1 MPSSIKTR
9 IITFYLAVL
18 FVSLSIL
25 GVFLYFSHSKIVYQS
40 IDSSLLSRAKALATL
55 FNEDNNETEFNF
67 SDEIMS
73 EYNSSKAKSF
83 FQIRRL
89 DGTVIERSTSLGNLD
104 LPFGSGEKRTDF
116 KTIFLNG
123 VPVRLVNFHFSEESD
138 LGDREKGFG
147 TKHARH
153 DFFIIQCAE
162 NIQKQIAVMKD
173 YGLVLSLSV
182 FFVMII
188 SASGGFFIAR
198 KALSPIKEITKTISR
213 ISESNLSQRI
223 RARNIPKELRGL
235 AASFNRTFDRLEK
248 SFRRQKQFT
257 ADASHELRTPLSV
270 ILSQSEITLRKQRTA
285 EEYKNALMAIEEAG
299 KLMSEI
305 VVNLL
310 ATVRLGADKVEFRIE
325 SIDLNK
331 IIRQAVKLLTPL
343 AEEKGISINLAA
355 NEHTVI
361 HGDRTAIL
369 ELFVNII
376 DNAIKY
382 NISRG
387 KIDISIKKENPFIV
401 TEIKDTGVGIA
412 EEDLDRVFDRFYR
425 IDKSRSKE
433 ISGTGLGLSICDE
446 IARLHGGRIKI
457 ESRVGRETTVS
468 VYLKGDGMF

>member
-1 MPSSIKTR
+1 
-9 IITFYLAVL
+9 
-18 FVSLSIL
+18 
-25 GVFLYFSHSKIVYQS
+25 
-40 IDSSLLSRAKALATL
+40 
-55 FNEDNNETEFNF
+55 
-67 SDEIMS
+67 
-73 EYNSSKAKSF
+73 
-83 FQIRRL
+83 
-89 DGTVIERSTSLGNLD
+89 
-104 LPFGSGEKRTDF
+104 
-116 KTIFLNG
+116 
-123 VPVRLVNFHFSEESD
+123 
-138 LGDREKGFG
+138 
-147 TKHARH
+147 
-153 DFFIIQCAE
+153 
-162 NIQKQIAVMKD
+162 
-173 YGLVLSLSV
+173 
-182 FFVMII
+182 MII